1 MLRLRNTYDRYMTIN
16 QRLVIAVMGF
26 VTPAIAQIDGLALS
40 AELRAKYGPAL
51 KRETFS
57 TPAGE
62 MIVDYGATDRVCRIG
77 LPPMAPDNRQPG
89 MKSAKAMDDF
99 LLELIP
105 PARRGKELGRGVT
118 MMGAPGISVVRYENV
133 MISEMLQGQERT
145 GITVR
150 FPNESCPDRPD
161 H

>member
-1 MLRLRNTYDRYMTIN
+1 VHKAYARYMAIN
-16 QRLVIAVMGF
+16 QRLLLAVMGF

-51 KRETFS
+51 KRETFLI
-57 TPAGE
+57 PAGE
-62 MIVDYGATDRVCRIG
+62 MMVDYAATDRVCRIS
-77 LPPMAPDNRQPG
+77 LPPVAPDNRQPG

-105 PARRGKELGRGVT
+105 AAQRGKELRRHVT
-118 MMGAPGISVVRYENV
+118 MMGLPGISVVAYENV
-133 MISEMLQGQERT
+133 TVSEMLQGQQRT
-145 GITVR
+145 GITVT

>member
-1 MLRLRNTYDRYMTIN
+1 MTIN
-16 QRLVIAVMGF
+16 QRLLIAVMSF
-26 VTPAIAQIDGLALS
+26 VAPAIAQIDGLSLS

-51 KRETFS
+51 KRETFLM
-57 TPAGE
+57 PAGE
-62 MIVDYGATDRVCRIG
+62 MIVDYGATGRVCRIG
-77 LPPMAPDNRQPG
+77 LPPVAPDSRQPG

-105 PARRGKELGRGVT
+105 SARRGKELGRGVT
-118 MMGAPGISVVRYENV
+118 MMGALGISVERYENV
-133 MISEMLQGQERT
+133 TITEMLQGQRRT
-145 GITVR
+145 GIMVT